1 MNNSI
6 LTSEILVELKERVS
20 SNVLKTKDDKLIKV
34 WRIIGQ
40 RGLKNKS
47 DEELQSFLRQ
57 ATHSLQQISSCASHW
72 MVKKEAFDFT
82 STLDLYEEKL
92 ANTPFNLT
100 KRGQDEVLKE
110 MNRLTFLQEN
120 FNIERYYV
128 LIISSDLD
136 ELEQV
141 QKWFKQNK
149 NTYIGEELT
158 FDETK
163 DVLKEWYN

>member
-34 WRIIGQ
+34 WRIIGR

-57 ATHSLQQISSCASHW
+57 ATHSLRQISSCASHW